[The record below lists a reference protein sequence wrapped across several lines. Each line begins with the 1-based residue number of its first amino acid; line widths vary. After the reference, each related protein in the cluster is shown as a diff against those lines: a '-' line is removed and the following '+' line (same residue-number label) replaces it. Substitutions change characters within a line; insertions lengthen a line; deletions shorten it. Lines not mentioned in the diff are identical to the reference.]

1 MICGWVGMMGS
12 GKSISLVKQII
23 DIIAKNPQTK
33 IYSNMHL
40 NIPYTRLTLE
50 ILMEYKQDHKK
61 FDNCIIVID
70 EIHIFMDSRRSM
82 SNRNIGIA
90 SLLVMSRKL
99 SLKLFWT
106 SQQEHQVDRRLKSNT
121 DITTFCNS
129 YMVQDIL
136 IVENKMITMDGRVYN
151 KRFIGNK
158 YFNKYDTNEIISLE

>member
-1 MICGWVGMMGS
+1 MGS
-12 GKSISLVKQII
+12 GKSLSMVKQIM
-23 DIIAKNPQTK
+23 DIVKKDPTTT

-50 ILMEYKQDHKK
+50 ILMEYKKDHKK
-61 FDNCIIVID
+61 FDNCVIVID
-70 EIHIFMDSRRSM
+70 EIHVFMDSRRSM

-106 SQQEHQVDRRLKSNT
+106 SQQEHQVDRRLRSNT
-121 DITTFCNS
+121 DIMTYCNS
-129 YMVQDIL
+129 YQVQDIT
-136 IVENKMITMDGRVYN
+136 IVENKMITMDGRIYE

-158 YFNKYDTNEIISLE
+158 YFDKYDTNEIISLE